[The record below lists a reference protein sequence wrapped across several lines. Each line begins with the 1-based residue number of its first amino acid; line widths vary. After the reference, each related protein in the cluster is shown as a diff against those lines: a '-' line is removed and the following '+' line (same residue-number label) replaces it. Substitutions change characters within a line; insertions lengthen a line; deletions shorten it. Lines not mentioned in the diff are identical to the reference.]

1 MANVHKLNPRY
12 NVVSLRV
19 TDAEKAALDDIMRR
33 TNKNLSKVMREAIY
47 LYSRD
52 VTLLSS
58 TTGYAG

>member
-19 TDAEKAALDDIMRR
+19 SDEEKALLDTVTKR
-33 TNKNLSKVMREAIY
+33 THKSLSRVMREAVL

-52 VTLLSS
+52 IGFFSASS
-58 TTGYAG
+58 